1 MARATASLMHIPL
14 VEHVFTQRQVELTDR
29 AIDSSW
35 LYSGIVPLAP
45 AGFDPFGR
53 TVYVPARCRLARWRE
68 RQTDA
73 LERLNAGEWLLYEV
87 FGAVHDYLHVWA
99 VAELT
104 RELFPDAHGPV
115 ETTPAH
121 RDDIEFIYIVS
132 EAVATVGVDFWYLAK
147 LDIND
152 LCPIGSGFVGLT
164 SSYRERDLQRY
175 RAVAPAFRV
184 QEPQFLS
191 WLVDGYCALAFE
203 HFSAADLRR
212 DARLRHWLEHEL
224 RMAAKQLRLIRDWVT
239 HLTGWPRRRSR
250 VVEFRS
256 ARRRAAV
263 ARVAERL
270 WAISHDGA
278 APVLRRTHLRLPVRR
293 KRPVDYRFTN
303 LLSLQEW
310 PDFDARQLSRLDVR
324 QFAYFTYQYLS
335 AFEFSGAGRER
346 KLRQIVEACVLA
358 RDFERLRELTAGL
371 LRPVPGTQGPPDLV
385 FAD

>member
-1 MARATASLMHIPL
+1 
-14 VEHVFTQRQVELTDR
+14 
-29 AIDSSW
+29 
-35 LYSGIVPLAP
+35 
-45 AGFDPFGR
+45 
-53 TVYVPARCRLARWRE
+53 
-68 RQTDA
+68 
-73 LERLNAGEWLLYEV
+73 
-87 FGAVHDYLHVWA
+87 
-99 VAELT
+99 
-104 RELFPDAHGPV
+104 
-115 ETTPAH
+115 
-121 RDDIEFIYIVS
+121 
-132 EAVATVGVDFWYLAK
+132 
-147 LDIND
+147 
-152 LCPIGSGFVGLT
+152 
-164 SSYRERDLQRY
+164 
-175 RAVAPAFRV
+175 
-184 QEPQFLS
+184 
-191 WLVDGYCALAFE
+191 
-203 HFSAADLRR
+203 
-212 DARLRHWLEHEL
+212 
-224 RMAAKQLRLIRDWVT
+224 
-239 HLTGWPRRRSR
+239 